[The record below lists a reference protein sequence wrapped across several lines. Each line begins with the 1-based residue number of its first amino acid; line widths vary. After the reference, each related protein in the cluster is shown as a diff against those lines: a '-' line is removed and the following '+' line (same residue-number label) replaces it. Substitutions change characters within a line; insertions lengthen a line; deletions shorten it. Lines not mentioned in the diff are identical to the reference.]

1 METFTTQQARQLLDT
16 LAEWTPGLDA
26 ETDLAAPVAAK
37 DLHSLVKHRLIPE
50 VVTDLRSLTAQGF
63 HAEVTPGDSWTRRPP
78 KVRLRKRTAAD
89 RSNQRW
95 TWDAIGA
102 VLGMSKQAARQR
114 FQ

>member
-16 LAEWTPGLDA
+16 LADWTPGLDV
-26 ETDLAAPVAAK
+26 ESDLAALGAVA
-37 DLHSLVKHRLIPE
+37 DLHDLVKHRLTAE

-63 HAEVTPGDSWTRRPP
+63 YAEVTPGDAWTRRPP

-89 RSNQRW
+89 RSNHRW
-95 TWDAIGA
+95 TWDAIGG